1 MCYSRIEATLAGL
14 VSGEY
19 EVTVYSGG
27 IEPITH
33 KEMEPKAI
41 LSQKVRIP

>member
-1 MCYSRIEATLAGL
+1 MCNSRIEATLTGL
-14 VSGEY
+14 VPGEY

-27 IEPITH
+27 IEPITN